1 MAHATKIAAR
11 ACANG
16 VGFQENPTAATRMH
30 AMASHR
36 AVSRIAQRPSS
47 FMFSVVIGVD
57 LRSDLSQCEKR
68 RRNRNPS
75 KWWYQLVP
83 PVWNNAAISASIQCL
98 WHKPPKDPKPEE
110 NLPPRLAALAP
121 PPRWSRL
128 NSSHPRDDP
137 SSNPRMMPAPYSC
150 KTPMVVMASM
160 TATRKWTTGCAVTG
174 TIVATLIAIEPP
186 AWILMLIGSAGLAL
200 LYTIARLGSRYDPL
214 DPRFGGCIP
223 PINTRPRDQ

>member
-1 MAHATKIAAR
+1 MVVSTCAAGLEQCR
-11 ACANG
+11 
-16 VGFQENPTAATRMH
+16 H
-30 AMASHR
+30 
-36 AVSRIAQRPSS
+36 
-47 FMFSVVIGVD
+47 FSVD
-57 LRSDLSQCEKR
+57 S
-68 RRNRNPS
+68 
-75 KWWYQLVP
+75 VP
-83 PVWNNAAISASIQCL
+83 LAQAPQGPQAGG
-98 WHKPPKDPKPEE
+98 KPPTKVGGSG
-110 NLPPRLAALAP
+110 A

-137 SSNPRMMPAPYSC
+137 SSNPRMMPAPCSC

-214 DPRFGGCIP
+214 DPRFGSCIP